1 MDIKRQ
7 TKPSMW
13 QAGAKWVGGFSIL
26 IIVFVIW
33 QQPLANNGLTV
44 DKSDVWYGNV
54 ETGTLK
60 LTVQGFGKLKSKHQR
75 LITAPTHGIVEEI
88 MLKPGAVVTKD
99 DVILRL
105 LNPDLDQ
112 QANTERL
119 MLGSEQATLRQIK
132 LNNQREL
139 LAQQAFITELESN
152 YEVASFNLSAT
163 TKLAEQGIVS
173 EVDYKRAQLNA
184 SQLKKRLAIENQ
196 RLEQL
201 NAVHN
206 ESIIIQQEKIVQQQ
220 SKLNVIEEKRSSLV
234 VRANIA
240 GVLQKL
246 DIALGQSVTVGE
258 TLAYVGGTDSLI
270 AEINIPQNQVDQIQI
285 GQSVAISTRQSA
297 SQGKVSRIDPVVSQ
311 GTVLIEVD
319 LLGRTL
325 SGARPDLTV
334 DATIEAGELN
344 NINYIERPVN
354 VQPGATLN
362 LFKVSPNQDYAQTV
376 AVTFGAESGKYIQV
390 ISGVSEG
397 EQLILSDTSRW
408 QQFEFITLN

>member
-1 MDIKRQ
+1 MDIKKQ
-7 TKPSMW
+7 SKQPIW
-13 QAGAKWVGGFSIL
+13 QKGAKWAGGLSIL
-26 IIVFVIW
+26 FIVLVIW
-33 QQPLANNGLTV
+33 QQLFSESGFTV
-44 DKSDVWYGNV
+44 DKSDIWYGEV

-75 LITAPTHGIVEEI
+75 LITAPTLGIVEEI
-88 MLKPGAVVTKD
+88 VLKPGAVVAKG

-112 QANTERL
+112 QANNERL
-119 MLGSEQATLRQIK
+119 ILGNEQATLRQIK

-163 TKLAEQGIVS
+163 TKLAERGIVS
-173 EVDYKRAQLNA
+173 EVDHRRAQLNA
-184 SQLKKRLAIENQ
+184 SQLKKRLFLENQ

-201 NAVHN
+201 SAVHS
-206 ESIIIQQEKIVQQQ
+206 ESITIQQEKIVQQQ
-220 SKLNVIEEKRSSLV
+220 SKLSAIEKKQSSLV

-246 DIALGQSVTVGE
+246 DIVLGQSVNVGE
-258 TLAYVGGTDSLI
+258 TLAYVGGTDNLI
-270 AEINIPQNQVDQIQI
+270 AEINIPQNQVDQIQV
-285 GQSVAISTRQSA
+285 GQSVAINTRQSV

-311 GTVLIEVD
+311 GTVLIEVE
-319 LLGRTL
+319 LLGPTP

-334 DATIEAGELN
+334 DATIEAGELK
-344 NINYIERPVN
+344 NITYIERPVN
-354 VQPGATLN
+354 VQPSATLN
-362 LFKVSPNQDYAQTV
+362 LFKISQNHEYAETVS
-376 AVTFGAESGKYIQV
+376 VTFGAEAGKYIQV

-397 EQLILSDTSRW
+397 EKLILSDTSRW
-408 QQFEFITLN
+408 QQFESIRLN